1 MGELLY
7 ARDYYGKALV
17 ELGREREDI
26 VVLDADL
33 SGSTRTAKFGK
44 EFPNRFFNVGV
55 AEQNL
60 MGVAGGLASCGFTVF
75 ASSFAIFAT
84 GRAWEQIRNTICANE
99 LNVKIVATHAGIT
112 VGEDGASHQANED
125 IAIMRAIPNMRV
137 IVPCDAYET
146 YEVIKAIA
154 DIPGPVY
161 VRMGRSKVPV
171 VEERKGPF
179 SLGKGEVLK
188 EGKDCYI
195 VACGLMVHQSLE
207 ASKVLEGMGIS
218 AGVVN
223 MPSIKPLDKDLLI
236 DLARQTGLI
245 VTCEEHSVIGG
256 LGSAVVEVLSQEQPV
271 KVVVIGVND
280 VFGQSGSP
288 EELLKAYGLDVDSI
302 VERVA
307 SAVRSV
313 RG

>member
-84 GRAWEQIRNTICANE
+84 GRAWEQIRNTICTNE

-188 EGKDCYI
+188 GGKDCYI

-223 MPSIKPLDKDLLI
+223 MPTIKPLDKDLLI